1 MEILSLVMT
10 NREQR
15 RKERQK
21 VYNTREWKE
30 LRLAVLRDT
39 PLCVDCLKEGRTTLA
54 AEVHHIV
61 SFMKF
66 AESDPRRME
75 YAYKKANCVSLCRQ
89 CHIYRHHP
97 ELKDLNKYGVYDDED
112 DNTPLT

>member
-1 MEILSLVMT
+1 MA

-21 VYNTREWKE
+21 VYNTKEWKE

-39 PLCVDCLKEGRTTLA
+39 PLCVDCLKEGKTTLA
-54 AEVHHIV
+54 AEVHHIK

-66 AESDPRRME
+66 AANDPRRME
-75 YAYKKANCVSLCRQ
+75 YAYKKANLVALCQ
-89 CHIYRHHP
+89 KCHIYRHCP
-97 ELKDLNKYGVYDDED
+97 ELKAMDKYGVYDDEED
-112 DNTPLT
+112 ITDPNINTDIQ